1 MKNYKLY
8 SQPFLCFFLNFLLFF
23 FSSPDRILTLLIFTA
38 LQVFPVNNSDP
49 FLDSHNRKAG
59 WLNRFSVAP
68 STSAYLVPWL
78 LCNCHYFEKSISFS
92 SVHSDYIGGFFLLS
106 YILIRMFCFYFIN
119 NSIIEHRMKPSCSQ
133 CQRKQYN
140 RHVQWGV
147 S

>member
-23 FSSPDRILTLLIFTA
+23 FSSPDRILTLLIFIA
-38 LQVFPVNNSDP
+38 LQIFPVSNSDP
-49 FLDSHNRKAG
+49 FLDSRNRKAG

-140 RHVQWGV
+140 RHAQWGV